1 MSSSSEDSSNQS
13 IRVEEANTDALFNY
27 VFTIRTEVFVDERS
41 IDQEDEY
48 DGFDHLSTHFLAWY
62 GNNPAGAARR
72 RRLNNGS
79 FRLERFAVLAEHRN
93 KGVGAALVMAGL
105 EGLPPGQLVIIHP
118 TVETVSYFEKFGF
131 EAIGEEFEE
140 AGIPTMEMRYQIPAS

>member
-1 MSSSSEDSSNQS
+1 MSSSSDDSSNQS

-27 VFTIRTEVFVDERS
+27 VFTIRTEVFVEERS

-62 GNNPAGAARR
+62 GNNPAGASRR

-79 FRLERFAVLAEHRN
+79 FRLERFAVLADFRG
-93 KGVGAALVMAGL
+93 KGVGAALVQAGL
-105 EGLPPGQLVIIHP
+105 AGLPVGQLVVIHP
-118 TVETVSYFEKFGF
+118 TVETVPYFEKFGF
-131 EAIGEEFEE
+131 EAVGDEFEE
-140 AGIPTMEMRYQIPAS
+140 AGFPTMEMRYQIPQP

>member
-105 EGLPPGQLVIIHP
+105 KGLPPGQLVIIHP

>member
-1 MSSSSEDSSNQS
+1 MSSSPEDSANHI

-27 VFTIRTEVFVDERS
+27 VFSIRTEVFVEERS

-79 FRLERFAVLAEHRN
+79 FRLERFAVLADLRN
-93 KGVGAALVMAGL
+93 KGVGAALVKAGL
-105 EGLPPGQLVIIHP
+105 EGLPAGQLVIIHP
-118 TVETVSYFEKFGF
+118 TVETVTYFEKFGF
-131 EAIGEEFEE
+131 SPLGEEFEE
-140 AGIPTMEMRYQIPAS
+140 AGIPTMEMTYTVPEL

>member
-13 IRVEEANTDALFNY
+13 IRVEEANTDGLFNY

-79 FRLERFAVLAEHRN
+79 FRLERFAVLADYRN
-93 KGVGAALVMAGL
+93 KGVGAALVTAGL
-105 EGLPPGQLVIIHP
+105 EGLPPGQLVVIHP

-140 AGIPTMEMRYQIPAS
+140 AGIPTMEMRYQIPES

>member
-1 MSSSSEDSSNQS
+1 MSSIPEDSSIQS
-13 IRVEEANTDALFNY
+13 VRVEEANTDGLFNY
-27 VFTIRTEVFVDERS
+27 VFSIRTEVFVEESS

-62 GNNPAGAARR
+62 GNNPAGASRR

-79 FRLERFAVLAEHRN
+79 FRLERFAVLQEFRN
-93 KGVGAALVMAGL
+93 KGVGSALVMAGL
-105 EGLPPGQLVIIHP
+105 HGLPAGKLVIVHP
-118 TVETVSYFEKFGF
+118 TVQTVGYFEKFGF

-140 AGIPTMEMRYQIPAS
+140 AGIPTMEMRYTIPE